1 MKSCIPLFEH
11 NCCIVSRYNIRNF
24 PKYPNCRE
32 KFTLLIFSI
41 PFRSLLHTFYKLAAY
56 WSTMIT
62 FTNSALSNWAE
73 YNQNKRIH
81 FEELKLFQAQEDEK
95 SLCQS
100 DWSADASL
108 DQPSYG
114 SIVLQLK
121 EANKESESSCDFL
134 RKFIDIVQN
143 TSTDLIPFNFHTTFI
158 PYF

>member
-1 MKSCIPLFEH
+1 MQGKQ
-11 NCCIVSRYNIRNF
+11 
-24 PKYPNCRE
+24 
-32 KFTLLIFSI
+32 T
-41 PFRSLLHTFYKLAAY
+41 T
-56 WSTMIT
+56 T
-62 FTNSALSNWAE
+62 
-73 YNQNKRIH
+73 
-81 FEELKLFQAQEDEK
+81 FEELKFAQLSFFILLFQAQEDEK

-143 TSTDLIPFNFHTTFI
+143 TSNGLIPFSFHTTTLFLACQ
-158 PYF
+158 F

>member
-1 MKSCIPLFEH
+1 MQAKQT
-11 NCCIVSRYNIRNF
+11 
-24 PKYPNCRE
+24 K
-32 KFTLLIFSI
+32 T
-41 PFRSLLHTFYKLAAY
+41 
-56 WSTMIT
+56 
-62 FTNSALSNWAE
+62 
-73 YNQNKRIH
+73 
-81 FEELKLFQAQEDEK
+81 FEELKSTQLSFFFLLFQAQEDEK

-143 TSTDLIPFNFHTTFI
+143 TSNDLIPFSFHTPFI
-158 PYF
+158 TLFLAYQF